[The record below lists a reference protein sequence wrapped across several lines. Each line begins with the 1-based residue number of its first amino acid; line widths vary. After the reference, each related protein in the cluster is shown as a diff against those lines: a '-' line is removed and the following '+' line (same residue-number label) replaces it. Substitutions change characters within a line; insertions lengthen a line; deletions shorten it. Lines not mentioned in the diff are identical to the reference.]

1 MKDKLYPFRFELFF
15 ISMLLILFGNIVLP
29 IPFYNT
35 ALSPLFFLINLLA
48 GILLISKNKKV
59 FYFFTSLFLL
69 AIGFFIVRNVFGIDT
84 ETNIFAQSAIY
95 FLFYGFVCYEI
106 IQQVWRAQLVN
117 KNVIIGLM
125 SGYISLGLLA
135 FFMFLAIE
143 TAAPGSFRGIQQIGT
158 SGEGI
163 IDGIVYY
170 SYITLLTIGYGD
182 IVPVTSLARKAS
194 ILTGLMGQFYM
205 VIITA
210 IVVGKFI
217 NQLNQNSGGQTSE

>member
-1 MKDKLYPFRFELFF
+1 MIKKLYPIRFELFF

-29 IPFYNT
+29 I
-35 ALSPLFFLINLLA
+35 ALFDSVFSPLFFLANLLA
-48 GILLISKNKKV
+48 GNLLISKNKRV
-59 FYFFTSLFLL
+59 FYFFSFLFLIAL
-69 AIGFFIVRNVFGIDT
+69 GIFLVRVLLGIET
-84 ETNIFAQSAIY
+84 EANIFTRSAVY
-95 FLFYGFVCYEI
+95 FLFYAFVCFEI
-106 IQQVWRAQLVN
+106 IQQVWRAPVVN

-143 TAAPGSFRGIQQIGT
+143 TAAPGSFEGIQEISAQGAGFADIMA
-158 SGEGI
+158 
-163 IDGIVYY
+163 YY

-182 IVPVTSLARKAS
+182 IVPVTSLARKAAV
-194 ILTGLMGQFYM
+194 LTGLAGQFYS

-217 NQLNQNSGGQTSE
+217 SQLNKKK